1 MVLDV
6 VPLVVVRVMLV
17 FLVVAVVL
25 VSSFGVYMV
34 RGPSFFGP
42 QDGRSFATDRNRAGT
57 LGDKESS
64 SHLLNMLRIERCPVC
79 LGGSSFF
86 CRFQCR

>member
-42 QDGRSFATDRNRAGT
+42 QDGRSFATDR
-57 LGDKESS
+57 K
-64 SHLLNMLRIERCPVC
+64 P
-79 LGGSSFF
+79 
-86 CRFQCR
+86 CRHVGRQGVLKPLC